1 MKESKTSIYYLALTG
16 ILMGLVIAVKAIFN
30 FILVV
35 NGYPLDFYIAFY
47 ILALLLIN
55 SRY

>member
-1 MKESKTSIYYLALTG
+1 MKEQRTSIYYLALTG

-30 FILVV
+30 FIPII

-55 SRY
+55 QRY